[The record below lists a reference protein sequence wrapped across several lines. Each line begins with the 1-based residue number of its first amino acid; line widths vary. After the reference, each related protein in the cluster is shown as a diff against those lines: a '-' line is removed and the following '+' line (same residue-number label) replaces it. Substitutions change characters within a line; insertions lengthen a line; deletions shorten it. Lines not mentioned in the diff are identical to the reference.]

1 MNDRPLLTTVGILA
15 VGWGLAVVFAPELA
29 AVVSTGEIFVNLVGI
44 LALVQ
49 GLRVVQSRRRRDV
62 EGAVTGDPE
71 TNVTHPTPG
80 REFDERL
87 RTVHSGSRSQRFQSR
102 KRLREHLE
110 RSLLEAIVQREG
122 CSEDDAKARMETG
135 DWTDDPYA
143 AAFLGGPS
151 APRRS
156 WREWLRRSLGGE
168 TTFQRRARRTA
179 DAVTD
184 YVEDDR

>member
-1 MNDRPLLTTVGILA
+1 MKDRPILTAAGILA
-15 VGWGLAVVFAPELA
+15 VGWGLAVAFAPELA
-29 AVVSTGEIFVNLVGI
+29 AVVPTGDVFLNLVGV

-62 EGAVTGDPE
+62 EGAATGDPE

-80 REFDERL
+80 QEFDERL
-87 RTVHSGSRSQRFQSR
+87 RTVHSGSRSQRFRSQ
-102 KRLREHLE
+102 KRLRQHLE

-122 CSEDDAKARMETG
+122 CSEDDAKARVETG

-156 WREWLRRSLGGE
+156 WGEWLRQSFGGE

-179 DAVTD
+179 DAVTG